1 MYTFEQMLAVT
12 SRKLCTRP
20 FLEQVKWLAG
30 MHPLGIILREKDL
43 TEKEY
48 EELAVQVKGICREN
62 GTECIL
68 HSWVGVARR
77 LNCPCIHLP
86 FERFQREAQDIQDFQ
101 KIGVS
106 VHSVGEAV
114 RAQELGASYVTAGHI
129 FPTDC
134 KKGMPARGLG
144 FLREV
149 CEAVAIPVFAIGGIT
164 PQNATN
170 VCKAGAS
177 GYCVMSGVMR

>member
-1 MYTFEQMLAVT
+1 
-12 SRKLCTRP
+12 
-20 FLEQVKWLAG
+20 

-43 TEKEY
+43 TEEEY
-48 EELAVQVKGICREN
+48 EELAAEILSICREN
-62 GTECIL
+62 GTDCIL
-68 HSWVGVARR
+68 HSWVGAARR
-77 LNCPCIHLP
+77 LGCPCIHLP
-86 FERFQREAQDIQDFQ
+86 FEKFCREARGIQDFQ
-101 KIGVS
+101 KTGVS
-106 VHSVGEAV
+106 IHSVAEAV

-134 KKGMPARGLG
+134 KKGVPARGIE

-149 CEAVAIPVFAIGGIT
+149 CEAVTIPVFAIGGIT

-170 VCKAGAS
+170 VCKAGAA